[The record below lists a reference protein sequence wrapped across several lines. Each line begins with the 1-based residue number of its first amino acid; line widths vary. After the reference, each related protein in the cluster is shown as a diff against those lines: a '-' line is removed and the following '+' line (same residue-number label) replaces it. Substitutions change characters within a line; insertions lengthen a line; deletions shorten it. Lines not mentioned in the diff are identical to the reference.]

1 MRLSIMRSLS
11 PIWSRMAGGKTF
23 GIGFQMSLEAMH
35 LVQMQASASGV
46 AFRAAATLGYGC
58 SRDEILVNPRRLKA
72 LVGRALDDQ
81 PFRGRRIVTCMP
93 SDQVKTFVVSYTVAE
108 GQPDSDAIV
117 RDLRGRMDGN
127 TDSMVFDFMPVRQ
140 PGADSPRKEAL
151 VAIAAK
157 EQVTAYLDLLSGA
170 GLDVEAVDIGPIALT
185 RVVSRVS
192 TAEDGKYQ
200 NLLLINFGSHDSFL
214 TVVWG
219 RRLMLDRPIEFA
231 EKRLLARLETVMDLP
246 EPMAK
251 RLLLERGFSV
261 APGAD
266 ASAEIGAAL
275 KEVLH
280 PEFMALKS
288 EVGKTLIYTAS
299 KTRGK
304 TVDKIYLVGSIARYP
319 GIAEL
324 LSEELSMPT
333 EVLDPFSIF
342 PHQLKQKKL
351 AGLWPH
357 TGAAVATGLALRGVP
372 G

>member
-1 MRLSIMRSLS
+1 MGLALMQSLR
-11 PIWSRMAGGKTF
+11 PLWSKLAGRETYA
-23 GIGFQMSLEAMH
+23 IGFQMSLEAIH

-46 AFRAAATLGYGC
+46 AFLAAAALNYGC
-58 SRDEILVNPRRLKA
+58 SRDEILAHPRRLKA
-72 LVGRALDDQ
+72 LVGRALDDH
-81 PFRGRRIVTCMP
+81 PFRGKRVVTCLP
-93 SDQVKTFVVSYTVAE
+93 SDQIKTFIVNYTVAE
-108 GQPDSDAIV
+108 GQPDADAIV
-117 RDLRGRMDGN
+117 RDLRGRLDGN
-127 TDSMVFDFMPVRQ
+127 TDGMVFDFVPVRQ
-140 PGADSPRKEAL
+140 PGSDSPRKEAL

-157 EQVTAYLDLLSGA
+157 QQVTAYLDLLSGA

-192 TAEDGKYQ
+192 TGEDGKFQ
-200 NLLLINFGSHDSFL
+200 NLLLINFGSHGSFL

-231 EKRLLARLETVMDLP
+231 EKRLLSRLETVMDLP
-246 EPMAK
+246 ESMAK
-251 RLLLERGFSV
+251 RLLLERGFTA

-266 ASAEIGAAL
+266 ASAEIAAAL
-275 KEVLH
+275 REVLQ
-280 PEFMALKS
+280 PEFLALKA

-304 TVDKIYLVGSIARYP
+304 TVDKIYLVGSVARYP

-324 LSEELSMPT
+324 LSEELSMPI

-342 PHQLKQKKL
+342 PHQLEQL